1 MLILLFCLCK
11 FSDLK
16 DFFAMVIEVNM
27 NDSAYLAAQ
36 IISIYRRHAK
46 AWTDLRGQWLYE
58 KLG

>member
-1 MLILLFCLCK
+1 
-11 FSDLK
+11 
-16 DFFAMVIEVNM
+16 MVIEVNM
-27 NDSAYLAAQ
+27 NDSSYLAAQ